1 MDTLNLILLVGVI
14 AIFWRL
20 FRVLGR
26 RTGYERPPS
35 EIHRLPG
42 FEKGKEAPAARA
54 SEDRASED
62 NVITLPGQKT
72 PEALSEAL
80 PSTAER
86 PAIKPDD
93 PLGQTLTEIALQDRA
108 FEMTHFLDGARQAY
122 TMIIRA
128 FAAGDRQTLRPL
140 LADDVYESFESAIKA
155 RENADQHMETRA
167 IGNVKAAV
175 IDARLEGKQAY
186 VTVRFKGDLLS
197 FIRDRNDKLIEGNP
211 TQAREVTDIWTF
223 TRSLKSRDP
232 NWLLVA
238 TENPD
243 QSQPRA

>member
-20 FRVLGR
+20 FKVLGR
-26 RTGYERPPS
+26 RTGFERPPS

-42 FEKGKEAPAARA
+42 FEKGKEAPATTTRPA
-54 SEDRASED
+54 ED

-72 PEALSEAL
+72 PEVPSEAL
-80 PSTAER
+80 PNAVSPA
-86 PAIKPDD
+86 AIKADD

-122 TMIIRA
+122 AMIIRA

-155 RENADQHMETRA
+155 REDADQHMETRA

-175 IDARLEGKQAY
+175 IDARIEGKQAH
-186 VTVRFKGDLLS
+186 VTVRFKADLVS
-197 FIRDRNDKLIEGNP
+197 FIRDRDDKLIDGNP

-238 TENPD
+238 TENSD
-243 QSQPRA
+243 QSPPPA